1 MFMTYAIVE
10 TGGKQVRVEPGR
22 FYDVEK
28 LDVEVEETV
37 ILDQVMLVRHS
48 GGTEVGKP
56 LVAGASVQTRVL
68 QHGKAK
74 KILVYKMR
82 PKKGYRRRKGHRQQ
96 YTRLMVEAI
105 NWNDQIFTLDGITA
119 ESAPEVMV
127 PEPAIAE

>member
-1 MFMTYAIVE
+1 MTYAIVE

-48 GGTEVGKP
+48 GGTAVGQP

-96 YTRLMVEAI
+96 FTRLMVEAI
-105 NWNDQIFTLDGITA
+105 NWNDQVFTVDAIVA
-119 ESAPEVMV
+119 EPTFESVIA
-127 PEPAIAE
+127 EPAIAE

>member
-1 MFMTYAIVE
+1 MTYAIVE
-10 TGGKQVRVEPGR
+10 TGGKQVRVELGR

-48 GGTEVGKP
+48 GGTAVGQP

-96 YTRLMVEAI
+96 FTRLMVEAI
-105 NWNDQIFTLDGITA
+105 NWNDQVFTVDATVA
-119 ESAPEVMV
+119 EPSFESVVA
-127 PEPAIAE
+127 EPAIAE